1 VAGATG
7 IALVSRDEA
16 GSPAIVAGRL
26 DVDPAVL
33 ASAEVAAVLDSARD
47 SAVTRVSPPVGD
59 QGSRRAL
66 LVASVHRRDDGGV
79 DPTSLSVTERRS
91 TATGWVVASVDPGA
105 IVAAHL
111 PPSTAATVRDGTTEL
126 QALGGD
132 PPPPRAPEVDVEV
145 GAREWVISAGDPS
158 EIGWAREGIAAIAGS
173 VVLAGLVAGLVDRTR
188 RGRDEAQREAALRMD
203 QLRLIGEIAPVVQQ
217 SLRLDEVLPVA
228 AVQLTDQ
235 FGLEGVA
242 ISVPGPDGRP
252 LDLFSMGRPPDPA
265 EAPTLRPPRQIEP
278 GQTLAMALEREG
290 RTVAQLR
297 IVAGEPLDSTAMD
310 SLRAVS
316 ELIAAAIV
324 NTTLYRSQQEAVR
337 RLRELDELKTT
348 FLGTASHELRTPATA
363 ISGFASLLTSNWSQ
377 FPEDQ
382 KLLLANRIAANARS
396 LDTLV
401 QDLLDFSRLERGTLR
416 VNVEPLDLGG
426 IVSRV
431 VERLTP
437 ALGDHAIE
445 AALGDLPPVAGDVN
459 GVERILTNLL
469 TNAAKY
475 SPDGTTIRLSTL
487 RTARGA
493 DIVVDDEGPGVPA
506 DERRLIFTR
515 FFRGKGEGVVRTR
528 GVGIGLSVVKEF
540 ADQMGVSVD
549 VGEAPG
555 GGARF
560 TVSFL
565 SASGGGAANSTDGD
579 EKEASSAATP

>member
-1 VAGATG
+1 
-7 IALVSRDEA
+7 
-16 GSPAIVAGRL
+16 
-26 DVDPAVL
+26 
-33 ASAEVAAVLDSARD
+33 
-47 SAVTRVSPPVGD
+47 
-59 QGSRRAL
+59 
-66 LVASVHRRDDGGV
+66 
-79 DPTSLSVTERRS
+79 
-91 TATGWVVASVDPGA
+91 
-105 IVAAHL
+105 
-111 PPSTAATVRDGTTEL
+111 
-126 QALGGD
+126 
-132 PPPPRAPEVDVEV
+132 
-145 GAREWVISAGDPS
+145 
-158 EIGWAREGIAAIAGS
+158 
-173 VVLAGLVAGLVDRTR
+173 
-188 RGRDEAQREAALRMD
+188 
-203 QLRLIGEIAPVVQQ
+203 
-217 SLRLDEVLPVA
+217 
-228 AVQLTDQ
+228 
-235 FGLEGVA
+235 
-242 ISVPGPDGRP
+242 
-252 LDLFSMGRPPDPA
+252 
-265 EAPTLRPPRQIEP
+265 
-278 GQTLAMALEREG
+278 
-290 RTVAQLR
+290 
-297 IVAGEPLDSTAMD
+297 MD

-382 KLLLANRIAANARS
+382 KLLLANRIAANART

-540 ADQMGVSVD
+540 ADQMGVAVD

-565 SASGGGAANSTDGD
+565 SASGGGAGSSTDGD
-579 EKEASSAATP
+579 PKEASSAATP